1 MDRSRRLKF
10 AAATT
15 PVQFVL
21 SVVLAIVLSR
31 LARGDAGEW
40 ADLVGVIV
48 GMVLGPGVGAALMI
62 FLVLRATSASTARA
76 LLTGLAA
83 AGGAWVTTVALFGLG
98 MHPFAAI
105 VIVFALSTAAVW
117 VVSGRE

>member
-76 LLTGLAA
+76 LLMGLAA
-83 AGGAWVTTVALFGLG
+83 AGGAWVTTIVLFGMG
-98 MHPFAAI
+98 VHPFAAI
-105 VIVFALSTAAVW
+105 VIVFALSTGAVW
-117 VVSGRE
+117 VMSGRE

>member
-62 FLVLRATSASTARA
+62 FLVLRATAASTARA
-76 LLTGLAA
+76 LLMGLAT
-83 AGGAWVTTVALFGLG
+83 AGGAWVTTVVLFGLG
-98 MHPFAAI
+98 VHPFAAI
-105 VIVFALSTAAVW
+105 VMVFALSTAAVW
-117 VVSGRE
+117 VVSGRT

>member
-62 FLVLRATSASTARA
+62 FLVQRATSASTTRA
-76 LLTGLAA
+76 LLMGLAA
-83 AGGAWVTTVALFGLG
+83 AGGAWVTTIVLFGLG
-98 MHPFAAI
+98 VHPFAAI